1 MKSKISL
8 LAVILSLFFCNAF
21 AQKSNSEQ
29 NENSIYEQQMTKL
42 LEKARSTKEPMD
54 LFESVNELKRL
65 GAMYPTEWLPD
76 YYISYLELKLSFLS
90 DNEKKEALMDDV
102 KQKIDG
108 LLDKK
113 GSISSEVYT
122 LQGYYYYTKI
132 AHNTEG
138 YGQLYYKE
146 VIGSYQ
152 KAINID
158 KNNPRPSYLL
168 NLFQNNMSRY
178 LGSKDES
185 FCEKLESNH
194 ELFKKYKIKSINDP
208 NWGEQELLKVIE
220 TTCSNKASTQK

>member
-1 MKSKISL
+1 MKAKISL
-8 LAVILSLFFCNAF
+8 LTVLLSLFISNTF
-21 AQKSNSEQ
+21 AQKSNSKQ
-29 NENSIYEQQMTKL
+29 NENSLYEQQMTKI
-42 LEKARSTKEPMD
+42 LEETRSQKNPIN
-54 LFESVNELKRL
+54 LFESVNQLKRL
-65 GAMYPTEWLPD
+65 GAMYPDEWLPD

-122 LQGYYYYTKI
+122 LQGSYYYTKI
-132 AHNTEG
+132 AHNPEEF
-138 YGQLYYKE
+138 GQLYYKN

-178 LGSKDES
+178 IGSKDDS

-220 TTCSNKASTQK
+220 TTCSNKASAQK